1 MSKSP
6 KHSEFKDQL
15 GDLNLTPPAS
25 GWDGVVGAVAN
36 SVGEFSAIAEISS
49 LPPAHI
55 WPEIAA
61 VLAPNRKRRI
71 AYWWWSGAA
80 AAVLIGVLFTFDFSS
95 IHLEYSSQEGLEHPF
110 SELDVDDDPVN
121 KEALISEETLLP
133 IKDSTSIN
141 NQKPLIAESQM
152 NNQVDSN
159 SSTNSVK
166 ELTTK
171 YKGNNRSSSSSKD
184 RIMANIK
191 NTAVNVGT
199 LDRFEN
205 WAIAFSPPKKAFIP
219 YEVQK
224 IYLINDFTY
233 TPPPMP
239 KVKPV
244 SETILAANL
253 GATSKSSNM
262 NYGNLESFASSAD
275 ASTQSGIVANSI
287 NSTYNVNA
295 DVIDYSQSLPVSFG
309 LDVRKT
315 FGASW
320 FLSSGIIYSGTAGL
334 LSYTVNSKEESLKV
348 RDHYVGIPISIG
360 VNFLDKRRFHLF
372 SSISHLNEALLVR
385 TEINSFPE
393 INKSSSF
400 LLSPQFGVGVNFG
413 LLFKLKNNWGVS
425 TAISAKSYYLAPD
438 NSYWKSQRLWPAL
451 NISVVYN
458 FTKKELFL

>member
-80 AAVLIGVLFTFDFSS
+80 AAVLIGVLFTFDFSDKE
-95 IHLEYSSQEGLEHPF
+95 LEYSMERWSEPSSVGFIASDNSIIKEETEIENKEINVNVTLAEIEVASIESLVDKSIKGSSVKNKRPYNNSYQPDEGLQLASSGCMTKIDTGFGGAIRTGLCFLEPIAIRVIPLSAGNH
-110 SELDVDDDPVN
+110 
-121 KEALISEETLLP
+121 LP
-133 IKDSTSIN
+133 IRPIGIN
-141 NQKPLIAESQM
+141 CGQPPAPY
-152 NNQVDSN
+152 
-159 SSTNSVK
+159 VK
-166 ELTTK
+166 E
-171 YKGNNRSSSSSKD
+171 
-184 RIMANIK
+184 
-191 NTAVNVGT
+191 
-199 LDRFEN
+199 
-205 WAIAFSPPKKAFIP
+205 KKEI
-219 YEVQK
+219 
-224 IYLINDFTY
+224 L
-233 TPPPMP
+233 
-239 KVKPV
+239 
-244 SETILAANL
+244 LAANL

-275 ASTQSGIVANSI
+275 ASIQSGIVASSL
-287 NSTYNVNA
+287 NSTHNVNA
-295 DVIDYSQSLPVSFG
+295 EVIDYSQSLPVSFG
-309 LDVRKT
+309 LDVRQT
-315 FGASW
+315 FGGSW

-360 VNFLDKRRFHLF
+360 VHFLDKRKFHLF

-400 LLSPQFGVGVNFG
+400 LLRPQLGLGAQFGI
-413 LLFKLKNNWGVS
+413 LFKLKNNWGVS
-425 TAISAKSYYLAPD
+425 AAISAKSYYLAPD

-451 NISVVYN
+451 NVSVVYN